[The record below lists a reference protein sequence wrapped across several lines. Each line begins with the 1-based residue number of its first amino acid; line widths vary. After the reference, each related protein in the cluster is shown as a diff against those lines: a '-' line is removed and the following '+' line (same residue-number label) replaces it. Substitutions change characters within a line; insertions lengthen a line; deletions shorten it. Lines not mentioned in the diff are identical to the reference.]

1 MMGCL
6 KLLTPN
12 TKSDKRW
19 FISVRESRRTWF
31 SFATFGCGKDA
42 TPQRQTYGRRWRLF
56 RRGALVAII
65 LTGAPFVVFGAVA
78 LGLHFLAGS
87 KS

>member
-6 KLLTPN
+6 KPLTPN

-42 TPQRQTYGRRWRLF
+42 TPQRRTYGRRCKRMSALF
-56 RRGALVAII
+56 LI
-65 LTGAPFVVFGAVA
+65 LLLSCCAAPPCLPAPQNQECRP
-78 LGLHFLAGS
+78 
-87 KS
+87 